1 KLDAGSWFD
10 ARFADERI
18 PTWAEAVAFVGT
30 AAGLYPELKTPALYR
45 ARDIDQTA
53 LFVESIKTLNLQSR
67 PAGSLIVQSFDA
79 QPLKDLTRLMPSLSR
94 VFLIDNRD
102 GQRWLNDSGLTEI
115 ATFATGIGP
124 AKALID
130 GHPE

>member
-1 KLDAGSWFD
+1 
-10 ARFADERI
+10 
-18 PTWAEAVAFVGT
+18 
-30 AAGLYPELKTPALYR
+30 
-45 ARDIDQTA
+45 
-53 LFVESIKTLNLQSR
+53 LNLQSR
-67 PAGSLIVQSFDA
+67 PAGSLIVQSSDT
-79 QPLKDLTRLMPSLSR
+79 QPRKDLTRLMPSLSR

-130 GHPE
+130 GHPEIVRAAHTRKLTVTPYTFTTRSPLEAGRRDRELPRMGGPHDLGV